1 MSGTTLLAP
10 TFYQSLQLGWG
21 WNLLQDQQDG
31 GAIAWGIGELPTM
44 ILALLVVADWV
55 RSDSRES
62 RRYDREA
69 ERDED
74 AELRAYNERLGRIA
88 GQDQTRRG

>member
-1 MSGTTLLAP
+1 
-10 TFYQSLQLGWG
+10 
-21 WNLLQDQQDG
+21 
-31 GAIAWGIGELPTM
+31 M

-88 GQDQTRRG
+88 GHDQTRRG